1 MARYLGN
8 AFSLNMVKSEDLPNV
23 RFVGCTLEEIK
34 AWLDDYEWVSC
45 VGHVDTANI
54 ISGLLGKEVKQN
66 RTSVTLGLDDCMVV
80 AQYKG
85 PRLEEGAVELPE
97 DAEIQWIY
105 VELE

>member
-8 AFSLNMVKSEDLPNV
+8 AFSLNMVAAEDLPRV
-23 RFVGCTLEEIK
+23 RFVSCTLEEIK
-34 AWLDDYEWVSC
+34 VWVNDYDWVSC
-45 VGHVDTANI
+45 VGHADTANI
-54 ISGLLGKEVKQN
+54 ISGLLEKSVPQN
-66 RTSVTLGLDDCMVV
+66 RTSVTLGLDDCMIV

-85 PRLEEGAVELPE
+85 PRLEEGATELPE